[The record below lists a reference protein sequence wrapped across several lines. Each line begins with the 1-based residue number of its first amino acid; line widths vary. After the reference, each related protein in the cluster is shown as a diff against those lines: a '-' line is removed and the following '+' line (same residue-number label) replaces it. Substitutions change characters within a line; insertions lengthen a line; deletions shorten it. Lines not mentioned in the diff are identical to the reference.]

1 MKATLS
7 NDSTIGGTSPRRW
20 WTNGCPP
27 RVETSEFKIRPEVP
41 ADTLSIEVVTVA
53 AFLNSEHTSHTEQ
66 LIVEGLRKAGALTVS
81 LVAEDHGEIVGH
93 VAVSPVVI
101 SDGTAG
107 WYGLGPLSVKP
118 ECQKRGIG
126 SKLVHEALG
135 WLRDLGACGCVV
147 LGDPRYYKRFGF
159 IGEPGLTLPDVP
171 PEYFMAIAFDAS
183 RPHGIVTYHQAF
195 NV

>member
-1 MKATLS
+1 M
-7 NDSTIGGTSPRRW
+7 
-20 WTNGCPP
+20 
-27 RVETSEFKIRPEVP
+27 SEFKIRPEVP
-41 ADTLSIEVVTVA
+41 ADALSIGVVTVA
-53 AFLNSEHTSHTEQ
+53 AFLNAEHTSHTEQ
-66 LIVEGLRKAGALTVS
+66 FIVDDLRRAEALTVS
-81 LVAEDHGEIVGH
+81 LVAEDQGEIVGH

-171 PEYFMAIAFDAS
+171 QEYFMAIAFDAS